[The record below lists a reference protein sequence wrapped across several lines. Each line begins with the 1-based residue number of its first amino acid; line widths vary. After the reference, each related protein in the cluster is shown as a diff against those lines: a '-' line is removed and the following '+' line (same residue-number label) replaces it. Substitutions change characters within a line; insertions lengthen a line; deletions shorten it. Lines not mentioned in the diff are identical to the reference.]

1 MEKEIN
7 TEYFK
12 EKLLAEKV
20 SLVKDLS
27 SVGRINPDNPNDWEA
42 TPGDVN
48 ERSADRNKLADNVEE
63 YEARTAT
70 LKELEGSLKDVM
82 DALEKIESGKYG
94 ICEVSGKQIELDRLE
109 ANPSSRTCKEHL
121 NS

>member
-7 TEYFK
+7 LDHFR

-20 SLVKDLS
+20 ILVKDLS
-27 SVGRINPDNPNDWEA
+27 SIGRINPDNPKDWEA
-42 TPGDVN
+42 TPGDIN
-48 ERSADRNKLADNVEE
+48 EHSADKNKQADNVED
-63 YEARTAT
+63 YESRTAT
-70 LKELEGSLKDVM
+70 LKELEGSLKDVI
-82 DALEKIESGKYG
+82 DALEKIEEVKYG
-94 ICEVSGKQIELDRLE
+94 ICEISGKQIELDRLE